1 MAKTRS
7 FIHLLSTMRFAITML
22 SVVAIASI
30 IGTVVK
36 QSEPYNN
43 YLVQFGQFW
52 FPIFEV
58 FDVYNIYQAF
68 WFLII
73 LLFLVVSTSLCVSRN
88 SPKIIKDIRRF
99 QGSLSHSSFKKFKNY
114 YEFSSDKSLN
124 TLTEILNKAGF
135 RIKASKDKDILVAK
149 KGDLQ
154 KLGYIFTHL
163 AIIVIS
169 IGGILDGNLY
179 FKLQES
185 FGFKK
190 IESRNLKFSEVPAES
205 QLDIDNFSYRA
216 TLLLNEQEKNNKA
229 LLRIKDG
236 YLVQHLPF
244 EIKLDKFHIEHYST
258 GQPKA
263 FLSDIKIRK
272 DGQEFTETISVNKPF
287 TMDGITI
294 YQSDFQDGGSR
305 LDLTL
310 MDLFNRYQPINLSSE
325 VYKQNSFNTD
335 QQEYVFEFD
344 DFREFNIFQIEKDG
358 KLKTQNIGPSVVYKF
373 RNASGQAVEY
383 QTYQNPVPENE
394 KFFFMSGVRED
405 LQSELK
411 FLRIPADSDL
421 SLQGYQ
427 TFLKNIRSEE
437 LLLKNINIL
446 ADQASSLNSVEAKEN
461 FKKNT
466 QDIFNVYLNSGYSGL
481 AAMIE
486 DTVALENQESV
497 ADSYIKIIYFLAESM
512 NQQLIINNTV
522 ENDFFQDALNAY
534 SDSFFYGDSPFLI
547 LNEYEKIYASGM
559 QLTKDP
565 GKIWVYIGSLFLVIG
580 IFCMI
585 YVQEVRLWLIRKSPR
600 SYAVAMASNREHIDF
615 DNYCKNLTE
624 KFKAKE

>member
-1 MAKTRS
+1 
-7 FIHLLSTMRFAITML
+7 MRFAITML

-229 LLRIKDG
+229 LLRMKDG

-383 QTYQNPVPENE
+383 QTYQNPIPENE

-437 LLLKNINIL
+437 LLLKNINLL

-466 QDIFNVYLNSGYSGL
+466 QDIFNVYLKSGYSGL

-512 NQQLIINNTV
+512 NQKLITNNII
-522 ENDFFQDALNAY
+522 ENDFLQDALNAY

-585 YVQEVRLWLIRKSPR
+585 YVQEIRLWLIKKSPR

>member
-1 MAKTRS
+1 
-7 FIHLLSTMRFAITML
+7 MRFAITML

-229 LLRIKDG
+229 LLRMKDG

-325 VYKQNSFNTD
+325 VYKQNSFNTN

-383 QTYQNPVPENE
+383 QTYQNPIPENE

-437 LLLKNINIL
+437 LLLKNINLL

-466 QDIFNVYLNSGYSGL
+466 QDIFNVYLKSGYSGL

-512 NQQLIINNTV
+512 NQKLITNNII
-522 ENDFFQDALNAY
+522 ENDFLQDALNAY

-585 YVQEVRLWLIRKSPR
+585 YVQEIRLWLIKKSPR
-600 SYAVAMASNREHIDF
+600 KYAVAMASNREHIDF
-615 DNYCKNLTE
+615 DNYCRNLTE
-624 KFKAKE
+624 KFKTKE

>member
-1 MAKTRS
+1 
-7 FIHLLSTMRFAITML
+7 MRFAITML

-43 YLVQFGQFW
+43 YLIQFGQFW

-99 QGSLSHSSFKKFKNY
+99 QGTLSHNSFKKFKNY
-114 YEFSSDKSLN
+114 YEFSSSHSLN
-124 TLTEILNKAGF
+124 SLSEILNKEGF
-135 RIKASKDKDILVAK
+135 RIKAGKDKDTLIAK

-190 IESRNLKFSEVPAES
+190 IESRNLKFSEVPGES
-205 QLDIDNFSYRA
+205 QLDINNFSYRA
-216 TLLLNEQEKNNKA
+216 TLLLNEQEKNDKA
-229 LLRIKDG
+229 LLRVKDG

-294 YQSDFQDGGSR
+294 YQSDFQDGGSK

-310 MDLFNRYQPINLSSE
+310 MDLFNRYQPMSLSSE
-325 VYKQNSFNTD
+325 VYKQNSFNSD
-335 QQEYVFEFD
+335 QQGYVFEFD

-373 RNASGQAVEY
+373 RNSSGQAVEY
-383 QTYQNPVPENE
+383 QTYQNPIPENE

-411 FLRIPADSDL
+411 FLRIPADNDL

-427 TFLKNIRSEE
+427 MFLKNIRSEE
-437 LLLKNINIL
+437 LLLKNINKL
-446 ADQASSLNSVEAKEN
+446 ADQASSLNSVEAKDN

-466 QDIFNVYLNSGYSGL
+466 QDIFNVYLKSGYSGL
-481 AAMIE
+481 ASMIE
-486 DTVALENQESV
+486 DSVAVKNQESV

-512 NQQLIINNTV
+512 NQELITNNLV

-547 LNEYEKIYASGM
+547 LNEYQKIYASGM

-585 YVQEVRLWLIRKSPR
+585 YVQEIRLWLIKKSPR
-600 SYAVAMASNREHIDF
+600 KFAVAMASNREHIDF
-615 DNYCKNLTE
+615 DNYCKQLTE
-624 KFKAKE
+624 KFKVKE

>member
-43 YLVQFGQFW
+43 YLIQFGQFW
-52 FPIFEV
+52 FPIFEA

-68 WFLII
+68 WFLVI

-99 QGSLSHSSFKKFKNY
+99 QGSLSHNSFKKFKNY
-114 YEFSSDKSLN
+114 YEFSSSHSLN
-124 TLTEILNKAGF
+124 SISEILNKEGF
-135 RIKASKDKDILVAK
+135 RIKAGKDKDILVAK

-190 IESRNLKFSEVPAES
+190 IESRNLKFSEVPGES
-205 QLDIDNFSYRA
+205 QLDINNFSYRA
-216 TLLLNEQEKNNKA
+216 TLLLNEQEKNDKA
-229 LLRIKDG
+229 LLRVKDG

-294 YQSDFQDGGSR
+294 YQSDFQDGGSK

-310 MDLFNRYQPINLSSE
+310 MDLFNRYQSMSLSSE
-325 VYKQNSFNTD
+325 VYKQNSFNSD
-335 QQEYVFEFD
+335 QKEYVFEFD

-373 RNASGQAVEY
+373 RNSSGQAVEY
-383 QTYQNPVPENE
+383 QTYQNPIPENE

-411 FLRIPADSDL
+411 FLRIPADNDL

-427 TFLKNIRSEE
+427 IFLKNIRSEE
-437 LLLKNINIL
+437 LLQKNINKL
-446 ADQASSLNSVEAKEN
+446 ADQASSLSSVEAKDN

-466 QDIFNVYLNSGYSGL
+466 QDIFNVYLKSGYSGL
-481 AAMIE
+481 ANMIE
-486 DTVALENQESV
+486 DSVAVENQESV

-512 NQQLIINNTV
+512 NQELITNNLV

-547 LNEYEKIYASGM
+547 LNEYQKIYASGM

-585 YVQEVRLWLIRKSPR
+585 YVQEIRLWLIKKSPR
-600 SYAVAMASNREHIDF
+600 KFAVAMASNREHIDF
-615 DNYCKNLTE
+615 DNYCKQLTE
-624 KFKAKE
+624 KFKVKE

>member
-1 MAKTRS
+1 
-7 FIHLLSTMRFAITML
+7 MRFAITML

-229 LLRIKDG
+229 LLRMKDG

-325 VYKQNSFNTD
+325 VYKQNSFNTN

-383 QTYQNPVPENE
+383 QTYQNPIPENE

-437 LLLKNINIL
+437 LLLKNINLL

-466 QDIFNVYLNSGYSGL
+466 QDIFNVYLKSGYSGL

-512 NQQLIINNTV
+512 NQKLITNNII
-522 ENDFFQDALNAY
+522 ENDFLQDALNAY

-585 YVQEVRLWLIRKSPR
+585 YVQEIRLWLIKKSPR

-624 KFKAKE
+624 KFKTKE

>member
-229 LLRIKDG
+229 LLRMKDG

-310 MDLFNRYQPINLSSE
+310 IDLFNRYQPINLSSE
-325 VYKQNSFNTD
+325 VYKQNSFNIN

-344 DFREFNIFQIEKDG
+344 DFREFNIFQIEKDD

-383 QTYQNPVPENE
+383 QTYQNPIPENE

-437 LLLKNINIL
+437 LLLKNINLL
-446 ADQASSLNSVEAKEN
+446 ADQAISLNSVEAKEN

-466 QDIFNVYLNSGYSGL
+466 QDIFNVYLKSGYSGL
-481 AAMIE
+481 ATMIE

-512 NQQLIINNTV
+512 NQKLITNNII
-522 ENDFFQDALNAY
+522 ENDFLQDALNAY

-585 YVQEVRLWLIRKSPR
+585 YVQEIRLWLIKKSPR
-600 SYAVAMASNREHIDF
+600 KYAVAMASNREHIDF

-624 KFKAKE
+624 KFKTKE

>member
-1 MAKTRS
+1 
-7 FIHLLSTMRFAITML
+7 MRFAITML

-43 YLVQFGQFW
+43 YLIQFGQFW
-52 FPIFEV
+52 FPIFEA

-68 WFLII
+68 WFLVI

-99 QGSLSHSSFKKFKNY
+99 QGTLSHNSFKKFKNY
-114 YEFSSDKSLN
+114 YEFSSGHSLN
-124 TLTEILNKAGF
+124 SISEILNKEGF
-135 RIKASKDKDILVAK
+135 RIKAGKDKDILVAK

-190 IESRNLKFSEVPAES
+190 IESRNLKFSEVPGES
-205 QLDIDNFSYRA
+205 QLDINNFSYRA
-216 TLLLNEQEKNNKA
+216 TLLLNEQEKNDKA
-229 LLRIKDG
+229 LLRVKDG

-294 YQSDFQDGGSR
+294 YQSDFQDGGSK

-310 MDLFNRYQPINLSSE
+310 MDLFNRYQSMSLSSE
-325 VYKQNSFNTD
+325 VYKQNSFNSD
-335 QQEYVFEFD
+335 QKEYVFEFD

-373 RNASGQAVEY
+373 RNSSGQAVEY
-383 QTYQNPVPENE
+383 QTYQNPIPENE

-411 FLRIPADSDL
+411 FLRIPADNDL

-427 TFLKNIRSEE
+427 IFLKNIRSEE
-437 LLLKNINIL
+437 LLQKNINKL
-446 ADQASSLNSVEAKEN
+446 ADQASSLSSVEAKDN

-466 QDIFNVYLNSGYSGL
+466 QDIFNVYLKSGYSGL
-481 AAMIE
+481 ANMIE
-486 DTVALENQESV
+486 DSVAVENQESV

-512 NQQLIINNTV
+512 NQELITNNLV

-547 LNEYEKIYASGM
+547 LNEYQKIYASGM

-585 YVQEVRLWLIRKSPR
+585 YVQEIRLWLIKKSPR
-600 SYAVAMASNREHIDF
+600 KFAVAMASNREHIDF
-615 DNYCKNLTE
+615 DNYCKQLTE
-624 KFKAKE
+624 KFKVKE